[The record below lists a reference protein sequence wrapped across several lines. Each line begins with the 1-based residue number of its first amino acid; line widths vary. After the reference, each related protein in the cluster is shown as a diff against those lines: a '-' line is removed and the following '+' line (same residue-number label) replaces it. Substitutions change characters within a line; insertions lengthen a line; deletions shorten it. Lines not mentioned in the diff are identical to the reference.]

1 VPAMAMITASVKA
14 RYRGGFMSANSSVQ
28 QFSTGLATYVSGRI
42 MGQTPQ
48 GELTHFPVIGLLS
61 VLCTFAGIS
70 LSRYLKSAVE
80 DQPVPSSPSAPV
92 WMENG

>member
-1 VPAMAMITASVKA
+1 VFCTL
-14 RYRGGFMSANSSVQ
+14 GGI
-28 QFSTGLATYVSGRI
+28 Y
-42 MGQTPQ
+42 
-48 GELTHFPVIGLLS
+48 
-61 VLCTFAGIS
+61 